1 MSESLF
7 VCYDFKVEP
16 LNPGCEILIAQLSQ
30 LGFDS
35 FQENNDGIW
44 AYIDS
49 TILSF
54 VHVED
59 IQILNSIEFDISF
72 EFYNVKK
79 QNWNIKWESNFEPIY
94 VDKTCCVRAPFHK
107 KSNYKYD
114 LVIEPKMSFG
124 TGHHE
129 TTSMMISFILANSFS
144 NSSVCDIGSG
154 TGVLAILA
162 EKRGASKIDAID
174 IDNWCYLN
182 SIENIERNNSKNVK
196 VYEGEVHK
204 LMQFTYD
211 NIFANINLNVLLVDI
226 PIYSKMLNT
235 GGLLY
240 LSGFYLKDINS
251 IEKVAKSSNLS
262 LVESKVKNQ
271 WVALKF
277 AKTNRWPAH
286 CAKEL

>member
-1 MSESLF
+1 MSESHF
-7 VCYDFKVEP
+7 VCYDFTVEP

-35 FQENNDGIW
+35 FQENSDGIS

-49 TILSF
+49 TILSS
-54 VHVED
+54 VTVED
-59 IQILNSIEFDISF
+59 IQILNSIEFNISF

-182 SIENIERNNSKNVK
+182 SIENIERNNSENIN
-196 VYEGEVHK
+196 VYEGEVQK

-211 NIFANINLNVLLVDI
+211 NIFANINLNVLLADI

-240 LSGFYLKDINS
+240 LSGFYQRDINS
-251 IEKVAKSSNLS
+251 IEKATKKSNLS
-262 LVESKVKNQ
+262 LMESKIENE

-277 AKTNRWPAH
+277 AKTNH
-286 CAKEL
+286 

>member
-7 VCYDFKVEP
+7 VCYDFKVDP
-16 LNPGCEILIAQLSQ
+16 LYPGCEILIAQLSQ

-35 FQENNDGIW
+35 FQENNDGIS

-49 TILSF
+49 SVLST
-54 VHVED
+54 VKVQD
-59 IQILNSIEFDISF
+59 IQILNSIEFNISF

-107 KSNYKYD
+107 KSNFKYD

-129 TTSMMISFILANSFS
+129 TTSMMISFILANSFY

-154 TGVLAILA
+154 TAVLAILA
-162 EKRGASKIDAID
+162 EKRGANRIDAID

-182 SIENIERNNSKNVK
+182 SIENIKRNNSENIN
-196 VYEGEVHK
+196 VYEGEVEK
-204 LMQFTYD
+204 LMHFKYD
-211 NIFANINLNVLLVDI
+211 NIFANINLNVLLADI
-226 PIYSKMLNT
+226 PIYSKMLNKD
-235 GGLLY
+235 GVLY
-240 LSGFYLKDINS
+240 VSGFYKKDIKS
-251 IEKVAKSSNLS
+251 IEKAAEISNLS
-262 LVESKVKNQ
+262 LVDSKVKNQ

-277 AKTNRWPAH
+277 TKINS
-286 CAKEL
+286 

>member
-1 MSESLF
+1 MSESHF
-7 VCYDFKVEP
+7 VCYDFTVEP
-16 LNPGCEILIAQLSQ
+16 VNPGCEILIAQLSQ

-35 FQENNDGIW
+35 FQENSDGIS

-49 TILSF
+49 TILSS
-54 VHVED
+54 VTVED
-59 IQILNSIEFDISF
+59 IQILKSIEFNISF

-94 VDKTCCVRAPFHK
+94 VDKTCCVRAPFHE

-182 SIENIERNNSKNVK
+182 SIENIERNNSENIN
-196 VYEGEVHK
+196 VYEGEVQK

-211 NIFANINLNVLLVDI
+211 NIFANINLNVLLADI

-240 LSGFYLKDINS
+240 LSGFYQRDINS
-251 IEKVAKSSNLS
+251 IEKATKKSNLT
-262 LVESKVKNQ
+262 LMESKIENE

-277 AKTNRWPAH
+277 AKTNH
-286 CAKEL
+286 

>member
-1 MSESLF
+1 MSESHF
-7 VCYDFKVEP
+7 VCYDFTVEP
-16 LNPGCEILIAQLSQ
+16 VNPGCEILIAQLSQ

-35 FQENNDGIW
+35 FQENNDGIS

-49 TILSF
+49 TILSS
-54 VHVED
+54 VNVED
-59 IQILNSIEFDISF
+59 IQILNSIEFNISF

-182 SIENIERNNSKNVK
+182 SIENIDRNNSENIN
-196 VYEGEVHK
+196 VYEGEVQK

-211 NIFANINLNVLLVDI
+211 NIFANINLNVLLADI

-240 LSGFYLKDINS
+240 LSGFYQRDINS
-251 IEKVAKSSNLS
+251 IEKATKKSNLS
-262 LVESKVKNQ
+262 LMESKIENE

-277 AKTNRWPAH
+277 AKTNH
-286 CAKEL
+286 

>member
-1 MSESLF
+1 MSESHF
-7 VCYDFKVEP
+7 VCYDFTVEP
-16 LNPGCEILIAQLSQ
+16 VNPGCEILIAQLSQ

-35 FQENNDGIW
+35 FQENSDGIS

-49 TILSF
+49 TILSS
-54 VHVED
+54 VNVED
-59 IQILNSIEFDISF
+59 IQILNSIEFNISF

-182 SIENIERNNSKNVK
+182 SIENIDRNNSENIN
-196 VYEGEVHK
+196 VYEGEVQK

-211 NIFANINLNVLLVDI
+211 NIFANINLNVLLADI

-240 LSGFYLKDINS
+240 LSGFYQRDINS
-251 IEKVAKSSNLS
+251 IEKATKKSNLS
-262 LVESKVKNQ
+262 LMESKIENE

-277 AKTNRWPAH
+277 AKTNH
-286 CAKEL
+286 

>member
-1 MSESLF
+1 MFESHF
-7 VCYDFKVEP
+7 VCYDFTVEP

-35 FQENNDGIW
+35 FQENSDGIS

-49 TILSF
+49 TILSS
-54 VHVED
+54 VTVED
-59 IQILNSIEFDISF
+59 IQILNSIEFNISF

-182 SIENIERNNSKNVK
+182 SIENIDRNNSENIN
-196 VYEGEVHK
+196 VYEGEVQK

-211 NIFANINLNVLLVDI
+211 NIFANINLNVLLADI

-240 LSGFYLKDINS
+240 LSGFYQRDINS
-251 IEKVAKSSNLS
+251 IEKATKKSNLS
-262 LVESKVKNQ
+262 LMESKIENE

-277 AKTNRWPAH
+277 AKTNH
-286 CAKEL
+286 

>member
-1 MSESLF
+1 MSERLF
-7 VCYDFKVEP
+7 VCYDFKVDP
-16 LNPGCEILIAQLSQ
+16 LYPGCEILIAQLSQ

-35 FQENNDGIW
+35 FQENNDGIS

-49 TILSF
+49 TILSS
-54 VHVED
+54 VRVED
-59 IQILNSIEFDISF
+59 IQILNSTEFNISF
-72 EFYNVKK
+72 ESNNVKK

-94 VDKTCCVRAPFHK
+94 VDKICCVRAPFHK
-107 KSNYKYD
+107 KSNFKYD

-162 EKRGASKIDAID
+162 EKRGANRIDAID

-182 SIENIERNNSKNVK
+182 SIENIERNNSKNVN

-226 PIYSKMLNT
+226 PIYSTMLNT

-240 LSGFYLKDINS
+240 LSGFYKKDIKS
-251 IEKVAKSSNLS
+251 IEKVAEISNLS
-262 LVESKVKNQ
+262 LVDSKVKNQ

-277 AKTNRWPAH
+277 AKTNR
-286 CAKEL
+286 